1 MTGLGVAVGIVL
13 VFSGIALGAGV
24 LWRQV
29 AAEPDQVRGEL
40 DVARERVIALE
51 QGRDHYRREAHRWW
65 RSSRLWKRRAL
76 EAEKAH
82 GREVSA

>member
-24 LWRQV
+24 MWRQMV
-29 AAEPDQVRGEL
+29 AELDQVRGEL
-40 DVARERVIALE
+40 DAARERVIALE
-51 QGRDHYRREAHRWW
+51 QSRDHHRREAHRWW

-76 EAEKAH
+76 ER
-82 GREVSA
+82 REVPA